1 MRTAVKSMQ
10 IFKIGEIKRTVVL
23 ELLAAVC
30 GFLLSRTVIFN
41 SFMPFGYA
49 FVCSLPV
56 YHIFA
61 GLFGVIIGSIIPA
74 NGGFSAY
81 YIGLA
86 VLACTV
92 KFICLNIYEKKN
104 SLFFSWIS
112 CGICGVFGCLALFI
126 TVTLSSAD
134 YIRMIGEILL
144 SVSATYFFTCA
155 MPLISSAKPLAKM
168 SSARICSAIM
178 SVAMILMSLND
189 FTVLSA
195 SPAKM
200 FSVVI
205 ILLAARFGGVN
216 TATVCAVSL
225 GFAMSVTGDNEYY
238 LVGAYALGGM
248 LSAVFGGSGKT
259 PCILGFLIGSGCVL
273 IGFYNQYDLSINY
286 AEIVIG
292 SLIFLTLPRSF
303 NKVFLDIFSPPPQLA
318 RVDSMRKN
326 LVMRLKFSSNALMEV
341 SRTVDEI
348 GKKLD
353 KKENMSMAQ
362 LFSEVEHKCCENCGL
377 KIHCYETKRNET
389 LGAFFEMTKAF
400 KVYGKT
406 AVSHIP
412 DYFARRCLKPEEV
425 SLVLYDK
432 FEIYQSQAKAKK
444 RIADIRGV
452 ISDQM
457 DGMSDMLYDLALEF
471 NEAERFD
478 TETASRIDTLLRSL
492 GISATDVCCKI
503 DRRRRLSVE
512 ITAKRQKQ
520 CVPKLELVNR
530 LSALCS
536 VRFDT
541 PCITNGTDVTLINLT
556 EKTNYRVDTGVCQI
570 NSNNES
576 ISGDSYTVFNDGKG
590 NFVMILS
597 DGMGSGPHAAVDST
611 FTANLMEKLIKAG
624 FGFECALKLVNS
636 AMIFKSSD
644 ESTATIDIA
653 AIDLYSGQVDFYKA
667 GAAETYV
674 VKGKKVGVA
683 TCNAYPAGIL
693 NEVSFDKTSAYLQKG
708 NVVVMFSDGV
718 CEDDEQWIEDE
729 ILNNRKATAQTIADK
744 IASKAAAIR
753 NDGHYDD
760 ITVMVAVIGEEY

>member
-1 MRTAVKSMQ
+1 MRTAVKPMQ
-10 IFKIGEIKRTVVL
+10 IFKTGEIKRTIVL
-23 ELLAAVC
+23 ELLSAVC
-30 GFLLSRTVIFN
+30 GFLLSRTVLFD
-41 SFMPFGYA
+41 SFMPFGVA
-49 FVCSLPV
+49 FISSLSV

-61 GLFGVIIGSIIPA
+61 GLFGVIIGSVVPA

-86 VLACTV
+86 VLSCAL
-92 KFICLNIYEKKN
+92 KFVCLNIYEKKN
-104 SLFFSWIS
+104 SLFFSWLS
-112 CGICGVFGCLALFI
+112 CGVCNVFGFIALFL
-126 TVTLSSAD
+126 TVKLSHAD
-134 YIRMIGEILL
+134 YIRILGEALL
-144 SVSATYFFTCA
+144 SISATYFLACA
-155 MPLISSAKPLAKM
+155 TPLLNSTKPFSKM
-168 SSARICSAIM
+168 SSVRICSAIM
-178 SVAMILMSLND
+178 SVSLILMSLND

-200 FSVVI
+200 FSVLI
-205 ILLAARFGGVN
+205 ILLSARFGGLN
-216 TATVCAVSL
+216 TATICAVSL
-225 GFAMSVTGDNEYY
+225 GFAMSITGGNEYY
-238 LVGAYALGGM
+238 LVGAYAFGGM
-248 LSAVFGGSGKT
+248 LSGIFGSSGKI
-259 PCILGFLIGSGCVL
+259 PSILGFLMGSGCVL
-273 IGFYNQYDLSINY
+273 IGFFNQYDLSINY
-286 AEIVIG
+286 AEIIIG
-292 SLIFLTLPRSF
+292 CLMFLTLPRSC

-353 KKENMSMAQ
+353 KRESMSISQVFKEVQN
-362 LFSEVEHKCCENCGL
+362 KCCENCGL
-377 KIHCYETKRNET
+377 KIHCYETKKNET
-389 LGAFFEMTKAF
+389 YNAFLEMTKAF

-406 AVSHIP
+406 ASHIP

-432 FEIYQSQAKAKK
+432 FEIYQSQIKAKK

-457 DGMSDMLYDLALEF
+457 DGMSDMLYDMALEF

-492 GISATDVCCKI
+492 GISATDVCCKA

-520 CVPKLELVNR
+520 SIPKLELVNR
-530 LSALCS
+530 LSSLCS

-556 EKTNYRVDTGVCQI
+556 EKTNYCVDTGVCQI
-570 NSNNES
+570 NCNNETL
-576 ISGDSYTVFNDGKG
+576 SGDSYTFFNDGKG

-597 DGMGSGPHAAVDST
+597 DGMGSGPHAAVDSS

-653 AIDLYSGQVDFYKA
+653 AIDLYSGQTDFYKA

-693 NEVSFDKTSAYLQKG
+693 NEISFDKTSTYLQKG

-718 CEDDEQWIEDE
+718 CEENEQWIEDE
-729 ILNNRKATAQTIADK
+729 ILNNRKSTAQTIADK
-744 IASKAAAIR
+744 IASKAAAER
-753 NDGHYDD
+753 QDGHSDD

>member
-1 MRTAVKSMQ
+1 MRTAVKPMQ
-10 IFKIGEIKRTVVL
+10 IFKTGEIKRTIVL
-23 ELLAAVC
+23 ELLSAVC
-30 GFLLSRTVIFN
+30 GFLLSRTVLFD
-41 SFMPFGYA
+41 SFMPFGVA
-49 FVCSLPV
+49 FISSLSV

-61 GLFGVIIGSIIPA
+61 GLFGVIIGSVVPA

-86 VLACTV
+86 VLSCAL
-92 KFICLNIYEKKN
+92 KFVCLNIYEKKN
-104 SLFFSWIS
+104 SLFFSWLS
-112 CGICGVFGCLALFI
+112 CGVCNVFGFIALFL
-126 TVTLSSAD
+126 TVKLSHAD
-134 YIRMIGEILL
+134 YIRILGEALL
-144 SVSATYFFTCA
+144 SISATYFLACA
-155 MPLISSAKPLAKM
+155 MPLLNSTKPFSKM
-168 SSARICSAIM
+168 SSVRICSAIM
-178 SVAMILMSLND
+178 SVSLILMSLND

-200 FSVVI
+200 FSVLI
-205 ILLAARFGGVN
+205 ILLSARFGGLN
-216 TATVCAVSL
+216 TATICAVSL
-225 GFAMSVTGDNEYY
+225 GFAMSITGGNEYY
-238 LVGAYALGGM
+238 LVGAYAFGGM
-248 LSAVFGGSGKT
+248 LSGIFGSSGKI
-259 PCILGFLIGSGCVL
+259 PSILGFLMGSGCVL
-273 IGFYNQYDLSINY
+273 IGFFNQYDLSINY
-286 AEIVIG
+286 AEIIIG
-292 SLIFLTLPRSF
+292 CLMFLTLPRSC

-353 KKENMSMAQ
+353 KRESMSISQVFKEVQN
-362 LFSEVEHKCCENCGL
+362 KCCENCGL
-377 KIHCYETKRNET
+377 KIHCYETKKNET
-389 LGAFFEMTKAF
+389 YNAFLEMTKAF

-406 AVSHIP
+406 ASHIP

-432 FEIYQSQAKAKK
+432 FEIYQSQIKAKK

-457 DGMSDMLYDLALEF
+457 DGMSDMLYDMALEF

-492 GISATDVCCKI
+492 GISATDVCCKA

-520 CVPKLELVNR
+520 SIPKLELVNR
-530 LSALCS
+530 LSSLCS

-556 EKTNYRVDTGVCQI
+556 EKTNYCVDTGVCQI
-570 NSNNES
+570 NCNNETL
-576 ISGDSYTVFNDGKG
+576 SGDSYTFFNDGKG

-597 DGMGSGPHAAVDST
+597 DGMGSGPHAAVDSS

-653 AIDLYSGQVDFYKA
+653 AIDLYSGQTDFYKA

-693 NEVSFDKTSAYLQKG
+693 NEISFDKTSTYLQKG

-718 CEDDEQWIEDE
+718 CEENEQWIEDE
-729 ILNNRKATAQTIADK
+729 ILNNRKSTAQTIADK
-744 IASKAAAIR
+744 IASKAAAER
-753 NDGHYDD
+753 QDGHSDD
-760 ITVMVAVIGEEY
+760 ITVMVAVIGEDY

>member
-1 MRTAVKSMQ
+1 MRTAVKPMQ
-10 IFKIGEIKRTVVL
+10 IFKTGEIKRTIVL
-23 ELLAAVC
+23 ELLSAVC
-30 GFLLSRTVIFN
+30 GFLLSRTVLFD
-41 SFMPFGYA
+41 SFMPFGVA
-49 FVCSLPV
+49 FISSLSV

-61 GLFGVIIGSIIPA
+61 GLFGVIIGSIVPA

-86 VLACTV
+86 VLSCAL
-92 KFICLNIYEKKN
+92 KFVCLNIYEKKN
-104 SLFFSWIS
+104 SLFFSWLS
-112 CGICGVFGCLALFI
+112 CGVCNVFGFIALFL
-126 TVTLSSAD
+126 TVKLSHAD
-134 YIRMIGEILL
+134 YIRILGEALL
-144 SVSATYFFTCA
+144 SISATYFLACA
-155 MPLISSAKPLAKM
+155 MPLLNSTKPFSKM
-168 SSARICSAIM
+168 SSVRICSAIM
-178 SVAMILMSLND
+178 SVSLILMSLND

-200 FSVVI
+200 FSVLI
-205 ILLAARFGGVN
+205 ILLSARFGGLN
-216 TATVCAVSL
+216 TATICAVSL
-225 GFAMSVTGDNEYY
+225 GFAMSITGGNEYY
-238 LVGAYALGGM
+238 LVGAYAFGGM
-248 LSAVFGGSGKT
+248 LSGIFGSSGKI
-259 PCILGFLIGSGCVL
+259 PSILGFLMGSGCVL
-273 IGFYNQYDLSINY
+273 IGFFNQYDLSINY
-286 AEIVIG
+286 AEIIIG
-292 SLIFLTLPRSF
+292 CLMFLTLPRSC

-353 KKENMSMAQ
+353 KRESMSISQVFKEVQN
-362 LFSEVEHKCCENCGL
+362 KCCENCGL
-377 KIHCYETKRNET
+377 KIHCYETKKNET
-389 LGAFFEMTKAF
+389 YNAFLEMTKAF

-406 AVSHIP
+406 ASHIP

-432 FEIYQSQAKAKK
+432 FEIYQSQIKAKK

-457 DGMSDMLYDLALEF
+457 DGMSDMLYDMALEF

-492 GISATDVCCKI
+492 GISATDVCCKA

-520 CVPKLELVNR
+520 SIPKLELVNR
-530 LSALCS
+530 LSSLCS

-556 EKTNYRVDTGVCQI
+556 EKTNYCVDTGVCQI
-570 NSNNES
+570 NCNNETL
-576 ISGDSYTVFNDGKG
+576 SGDSYTFFNDGKG

-597 DGMGSGPHAAVDST
+597 DGMGSGPHAAVDSS

-653 AIDLYSGQVDFYKA
+653 AIDLYSGQTDFYKA

-693 NEVSFDKTSAYLQKG
+693 NEISFDKTSTYLQKG

-718 CEDDEQWIEDE
+718 CEENEQWIEDE
-729 ILNNRKATAQTIADK
+729 ILNNRKSTAQTIADK
-744 IASKAAAIR
+744 IASKAAAER
-753 NDGHYDD
+753 QDGHSDD

>member
-1 MRTAVKSMQ
+1 MRTAVKPMQ
-10 IFKIGEIKRTVVL
+10 IFKTGEIKRTIVL
-23 ELLAAVC
+23 ELLSAVC
-30 GFLLSRTVIFN
+30 GFLLSRTVLFD
-41 SFMPFGYA
+41 SFMPFGVA
-49 FVCSLPV
+49 FISSLSV

-61 GLFGVIIGSIIPA
+61 GLFGVIIGSVVPA

-86 VLACTV
+86 VLSCAL
-92 KFICLNIYEKKN
+92 KFVCLNIYEKKN
-104 SLFFSWIS
+104 SLFFSWLS
-112 CGICGVFGCLALFI
+112 CGVCNVFGFIALFL
-126 TVTLSSAD
+126 TVKLSHAD
-134 YIRMIGEILL
+134 YIRILGEALL
-144 SVSATYFFTCA
+144 SISATYFLACA
-155 MPLISSAKPLAKM
+155 MPLLNSTKPFSKM
-168 SSARICSAIM
+168 SSVRICSAIM
-178 SVAMILMSLND
+178 SVSLILMSLND

-200 FSVVI
+200 FSVLI
-205 ILLAARFGGVN
+205 ILLSARFGGLN
-216 TATVCAVSL
+216 TATICAVSL
-225 GFAMSVTGDNEYY
+225 GFAMSITGGNEYY
-238 LVGAYALGGM
+238 LVGAYAFGGM
-248 LSAVFGGSGKT
+248 LSGIFGSSGKI
-259 PCILGFLIGSGCVL
+259 PSILGFLMGSGCVL
-273 IGFYNQYDLSINY
+273 IGFFNQYDLSINY
-286 AEIVIG
+286 AEIIIG
-292 SLIFLTLPRSF
+292 CLMFLTLPRSC

-353 KKENMSMAQ
+353 KRESMSISQVFKEVQN
-362 LFSEVEHKCCENCGL
+362 KCCENCGL
-377 KIHCYETKRNET
+377 KIHCYETKKNET
-389 LGAFFEMTKAF
+389 YNAFLEMTKAF

-406 AVSHIP
+406 ASHIP

-432 FEIYQSQAKAKK
+432 FEIYQSQIKAKK

-457 DGMSDMLYDLALEF
+457 DGMSDMLYDMALEF

-492 GISATDVCCKI
+492 GISATDVCCKA

-520 CVPKLELVNR
+520 SIPKLELVNR
-530 LSALCS
+530 LSSLCS

-556 EKTNYRVDTGVCQI
+556 EKTNYCVDTGVCQI
-570 NSNNES
+570 NCNNETL
-576 ISGDSYTVFNDGKG
+576 SGDSYTFFNDGKG

-597 DGMGSGPHAAVDST
+597 DGMGSGPHAAVDSS

-653 AIDLYSGQVDFYKA
+653 AIDLYSGQTDFYKA

-693 NEVSFDKTSAYLQKG
+693 NEISFDKTSTYLQKG

-718 CEDDEQWIEDE
+718 CEENEQWIEDE
-729 ILNNRKATAQTIADK
+729 ILNNRKSTAQTIADK
-744 IASKAAAIR
+744 IASKAAAER
-753 NDGHYDD
+753 QDGHSDD

>member
-1 MRTAVKSMQ
+1 MRTAVKPMQ
-10 IFKIGEIKRTVVL
+10 IFKTGEIKRTIVL
-23 ELLAAVC
+23 ELLSAVC
-30 GFLLSRTVIFN
+30 GFLLSRTVLFD
-41 SFMPFGYA
+41 SFMPFGVA
-49 FVCSLPV
+49 FISSLSV

-61 GLFGVIIGSIIPA
+61 GLFGVIIGSVVPA

-86 VLACTV
+86 VFSCAL
-92 KFICLNIYEKKN
+92 KFVCLNIYEKKN
-104 SLFFSWIS
+104 SLFFSWLS
-112 CGICGVFGCLALFI
+112 CGVCNVFGFIALFL
-126 TVTLSSAD
+126 TVKLSHAD
-134 YIRMIGEILL
+134 YIRILGEALL
-144 SVSATYFFTCA
+144 SISATYFLACA
-155 MPLISSAKPLAKM
+155 MPLLNSTKPFSKM
-168 SSARICSAIM
+168 SSVRICSAIM
-178 SVAMILMSLND
+178 SVSLILMSLND

-200 FSVVI
+200 FSVLI
-205 ILLAARFGGVN
+205 ILLSARFGGLN
-216 TATVCAVSL
+216 TATICAVSL
-225 GFAMSVTGDNEYY
+225 GFAMSITGGNEYY
-238 LVGAYALGGM
+238 LVGAYAFGGM
-248 LSAVFGGSGKT
+248 LSGIFGSSGKI
-259 PCILGFLIGSGCVL
+259 PSILGFLMGSGCVL
-273 IGFYNQYDLSINY
+273 IGFFNQYDLSINY
-286 AEIVIG
+286 AEIIIG
-292 SLIFLTLPRSF
+292 CLMFLTLPRSC

-353 KKENMSMAQ
+353 KRESMSISQVFKEVQN
-362 LFSEVEHKCCENCGL
+362 KCCENCGL
-377 KIHCYETKRNET
+377 KIHCYETKKNET
-389 LGAFFEMTKAF
+389 YNAFLEMTKAF

-406 AVSHIP
+406 ASHIP

-432 FEIYQSQAKAKK
+432 FEIYQSQIKAKK

-457 DGMSDMLYDLALEF
+457 DGMSDMLYDMALEF

-492 GISATDVCCKI
+492 GISATDVCCKA

-520 CVPKLELVNR
+520 SIPKLELVNR
-530 LSALCS
+530 LSSLCS

-556 EKTNYRVDTGVCQI
+556 EKTNYCVDTGVCQI
-570 NSNNES
+570 NCNNETL
-576 ISGDSYTVFNDGKG
+576 SGDSYTFFNDGKG

-597 DGMGSGPHAAVDST
+597 DGMGSGPHAAVDSS

-653 AIDLYSGQVDFYKA
+653 AIDLYSGQTDFYKA

-693 NEVSFDKTSAYLQKG
+693 NEISFDKTSTYLQKG

-718 CEDDEQWIEDE
+718 CEENEQWIEDE
-729 ILNNRKATAQTIADK
+729 ILNNRKSTAQTIADK
-744 IASKAAAIR
+744 IASKAAAER
-753 NDGHYDD
+753 QDGHSDD

>member
-1 MRTAVKSMQ
+1 MRTAVKPMQ
-10 IFKIGEIKRTVVL
+10 IFKTGEIKRTIVL

-30 GFLLSRTVIFN
+30 GFLLSRTVLFD
-41 SFMPFGYA
+41 SFMPFGIA
-49 FVCSLPV
+49 FISSLSA

-61 GLFGVIIGSIIPA
+61 GLFGVIIGSIVPA

-86 VLACTV
+86 VLACAI
-92 KFICLNIYEKKN
+92 KFVCLNIYEKKN
-104 SLFFSWIS
+104 SLLFSWLS
-112 CGICGVFGCLALFI
+112 CGICSVFGCIALFL
-126 TVTLSSAD
+126 TVKLTSD
-134 YIRMIGEILL
+134 DFIRILGEALL
-144 SVSATYFFTCA
+144 SISATYFLTCA
-155 MPLISSAKPLAKM
+155 MPLLNSTKPFSKM
-168 SSARICSAIM
+168 SLVRISSAIM
-178 SVAMILMSLND
+178 SVSLILMSLND
-189 FTVLSA
+189 FTILSA

-200 FSVVI
+200 FSVLI
-205 ILLAARFGGVN
+205 ILLSARFGGLN
-216 TATVCAVSL
+216 TATICAVSL
-225 GFAMSVTGDNEYY
+225 GFAMSVTGGNEYY
-238 LVGAYALGGM
+238 LVGAYAFGGM
-248 LSAVFGGSGKT
+248 LSGVFGGSGKI
-259 PCILGFLIGSGCVL
+259 PSILGFLMGSGCVL

-292 SLIFLTLPRSF
+292 CLMFFTLPRSF

-318 RVDSMRKN
+318 RIDSMRKN

-353 KKENMSMAQ
+353 KREAMSISQ
-362 LFSEVEHKCCENCGL
+362 VFNEVKNKCCENCGL
-377 KIHCYETKRNET
+377 KIHCYETKKNET
-389 LGAFFEMTKAF
+389 YNAFLEMTKAF

-406 AVSHIP
+406 ASHIP
-412 DYFARRCLKPEEV
+412 DYFSRRCLKPEEV

-432 FEIYQSQAKAKK
+432 FEVYQSQIKAKK

-457 DGMSDMLYDLALEF
+457 DGMSDMLYDMALEF

-492 GISATDVCCKI
+492 GISATDVCCKT

-530 LSALCS
+530 LSSLCS

-556 EKTNYRVDTGVCQI
+556 EKTNYCVDTGVCQI
-570 NSNNES
+570 NCNNETL
-576 ISGDSYTVFNDGKG
+576 SGDSYTFFNDGKG

-597 DGMGSGPHAAVDST
+597 DGMGSGPHAAVDSS

-653 AIDLYSGQVDFYKA
+653 AIDLYSGQTDFYKA

-693 NEVSFDKTSAYLQKG
+693 NEVSFDKTSTYLQKG

-718 CEDDEQWIEDE
+718 CEEDEQWIEEE
-729 ILNNRKATAQTIADK
+729 ILNNRKSTAQTIADK
-744 IASKAAAIR
+744 IASKAATSR
-753 NDGHYDD
+753 SDGHSDD

>member
-1 MRTAVKSMQ
+1 MRAAVKNVQ
-10 IFKIGEIKRTVVL
+10 ILKTGEIKRTIIL
-23 ELLAAVC
+23 ELLSAVC
-30 GFLLSRTVIFN
+30 GFLLSRTVLFN

-49 FVCSLPV
+49 FVSSLSI
-56 YHIFA
+56 YQIFA
-61 GLFGVIIGSIIPA
+61 GLFGVIIGSIAPA
-74 NGGFSAY
+74 NGGFSTY
-81 YIGLA
+81 YIGLS
-86 VLACTV
+86 VLACAL
-92 KFICLNIYEKKN
+92 KFVCLNIYEKKN
-104 SLFFSWIS
+104 SLLFSMLTCS
-112 CGICGVFGCLALFI
+112 VCSLFGTVALFI
-126 TVTLSSAD
+126 TVSLSADD
-134 YIRMIGEILL
+134 YIRIIGEALL
-144 SVSATYFFTCA
+144 ALSATYFLNCT
-155 MPLISSAKPLAKM
+155 MPLLTASKPLSKM
-168 SSARICSAIM
+168 SSVRICSAIM
-178 SVAMILMSLND
+178 SVSLILMSLND
-189 FTVLSA
+189 FTILSA

-200 FSVVI
+200 FSVLI
-205 ILLAARFGGVN
+205 ILLSARFGQVN
-216 TATVCAVSL
+216 TATICAVSL
-225 GFAMSVTGDNEYY
+225 GFAMSVTGGNEYY

-248 LSAVFGGSGKT
+248 LSGIFGGSGKL
-259 PCILGFLIGSGCVL
+259 PSVVGFLLGSGCVL
-273 IGFYNQYDLSINY
+273 IGFYNSYDLGINY

-292 SLIFLTLPRSF
+292 CVMFLTMPRSF

-353 KKENMSMAQ
+353 EKTAPSINYVFEEVKE
-362 LFSEVEHKCCENCGL
+362 KCCENCGL
-377 KIHCYETKRNET
+377 KIHCFETKREET
-389 LGAFFEMTKAF
+389 YTAFSEMTKAI

-406 AVSHIP
+406 ATSHLP
-412 DYFARRCLKPEEV
+412 ENFSRRCLKPEEV

-432 FEIYQSQAKAKK
+432 FEIYQNEVKAKK

-457 DGMSDMLYDLALEF
+457 DGMSDMLYDMALEF

-492 GISATDVCCKI
+492 GISATDVCCKA

-520 CVPKLELVNR
+520 SVPKLELVNR
-530 LSALCS
+530 LSSLCS

-556 EKTNYRVDTGVCQI
+556 EKTNFSVDMGVCQI
-570 NSNNES
+570 NCENQSL
-576 ISGDSYTVFNDGKG
+576 SGDSYTYFNDGKG

-644 ESTATIDIA
+644 ESTATIDIST
-653 AIDLYSGQVDFYKA
+653 IDLYSGQADFYKA

-693 NEVSFDKTSAYLQKG
+693 NEVSFDKTSTYLQKG

-718 CEDDEQWIEDE
+718 CEEDEEWIEDE
-729 ILNNRKATAQTIADK
+729 ILDNRKATAQTIADK
-744 IASKAAAIR
+744 IASRAAAMR
-753 NDGHYDD
+753 ADGHSDD
-760 ITVMVAVIGEEY
+760 ITVMVAVLQEEY

>member
-1 MRTAVKSMQ
+1 MRTAVKPMQ
-10 IFKIGEIKRTVVL
+10 IFKTGEIKRTIVL
-23 ELLAAVC
+23 ELLSAVC
-30 GFLLSRTVIFN
+30 GFLLSRTVLFD
-41 SFMPFGYA
+41 SFMPFGVA
-49 FVCSLPV
+49 FISSLSV

-61 GLFGVIIGSIIPA
+61 GLFGVIIGSVVPA

-86 VLACTV
+86 VLSCAL
-92 KFICLNIYEKKN
+92 KFVCLNIYEKKN
-104 SLFFSWIS
+104 SLFFSWLS
-112 CGICGVFGCLALFI
+112 CGVCNVFGFIALFL
-126 TVTLSSAD
+126 TVKLSHAD
-134 YIRMIGEILL
+134 YIRILGEALL
-144 SVSATYFFTCA
+144 SISATYFLACA
-155 MPLISSAKPLAKM
+155 MPLLNSTKPFSKM
-168 SSARICSAIM
+168 SSVRICSAIM
-178 SVAMILMSLND
+178 SVSLILMSLND

-200 FSVVI
+200 FSVLI
-205 ILLAARFGGVN
+205 ILLSARFGGLN
-216 TATVCAVSL
+216 TATICAVSL
-225 GFAMSVTGDNEYY
+225 GFAMSITGGNEYY
-238 LVGAYALGGM
+238 LVGAYAFGGM
-248 LSAVFGGSGKT
+248 LSGIFGSSGKI
-259 PCILGFLIGSGCVL
+259 PSILGFLMGSGCVL
-273 IGFYNQYDLSINY
+273 IGFFNQYDLSINY
-286 AEIVIG
+286 AEIIIG
-292 SLIFLTLPRSF
+292 CLMFLTLPRSC

-353 KKENMSMAQ
+353 KRESMSISQVFKEVQN
-362 LFSEVEHKCCENCGL
+362 KCCENCGL
-377 KIHCYETKRNET
+377 KIHCYETKKHET
-389 LGAFFEMTKAF
+389 YNAFLEMTKAF

-406 AVSHIP
+406 ASHIP

-432 FEIYQSQAKAKK
+432 FEIYQSQIKAKK

-457 DGMSDMLYDLALEF
+457 DGMSDMLYDMALEF

-492 GISATDVCCKI
+492 GISATDVCCKA

-520 CVPKLELVNR
+520 SIPKLELVNR
-530 LSALCS
+530 LSSLCS

-556 EKTNYRVDTGVCQI
+556 EKTNYCVDTGVCQI
-570 NSNNES
+570 NCNNETL
-576 ISGDSYTVFNDGKG
+576 SGDSYTFFNDGKG

-597 DGMGSGPHAAVDST
+597 DGMGSGPHAAVDSS

-653 AIDLYSGQVDFYKA
+653 AIDLYSGQTDFYKA

-693 NEVSFDKTSAYLQKG
+693 NEISFDKTSTYLQKG

-718 CEDDEQWIEDE
+718 CEENEQWIEDE
-729 ILNNRKATAQTIADK
+729 ILNNRKSTAQTIADK
-744 IASKAAAIR
+744 IASKAAAER
-753 NDGHYDD
+753 QDGHSDD

>member
-1 MRTAVKSMQ
+1 MRTAVKPMQ
-10 IFKIGEIKRTVVL
+10 IFKTGEIKRTIIL

-30 GFLLSRTVIFN
+30 GFLLSRTVLFD

-49 FVCSLPV
+49 FVSSLSV

-61 GLFGVIIGSIIPA
+61 GLFGAIIGSLVPA

-81 YIGLA
+81 YIGLS
-86 VLACTV
+86 VLACAV
-92 KFICLNIYEKKN
+92 KFVCLNIYEKKN
-104 SLFFSWIS
+104 SLFFSLLTCAVCSI
-112 CGICGVFGCLALFI
+112 FGCIALFI
-126 TVTLSSAD
+126 TVSLNPND
-134 YIRMIGEILL
+134 YIRILGEMLL
-144 SVSATYFFTCA
+144 SLSATYFLNCT
-155 MPLISSAKPLAKM
+155 MPLLTTSKPLSKM
-168 SSARICSAIM
+168 SSVRICSAVM
-178 SVAMILMSLND
+178 SVALILMSLND
-189 FTVLSA
+189 FTILSA

-200 FSVVI
+200 FSVLI
-205 ILLAARFGGVN
+205 ILLSARFGQVN
-216 TATVCAVSL
+216 TATICAVSL
-225 GFAMSVTGDNEYY
+225 GFAMSVTGGNEYY

-248 LSAVFGGSGKT
+248 LSGIFGGSGKI
-259 PCILGFLIGSGCVL
+259 PAVLGFLMGSGCVL
-273 IGFYNQYDLSINY
+273 IGFYNQYDLGINY

-292 SLIFLTLPRSF
+292 CVMFLTMPRSF
-303 NKVFLDIFSPPPQLA
+303 NKVFLDIFSPPPQLP
-318 RVDSMRKN
+318 RVDAMRKN

-341 SRTVDEI
+341 SQTVDEI
-348 GKKLD
+348 GRKLD
-353 KKENMSMAQ
+353 KREAPNLNNVFAEVKE
-362 LFSEVEHKCCENCGL
+362 KCCENCGL
-377 KIHCYETKRNET
+377 KIHCFETKRQET
-389 LGAFFEMTKAF
+389 YNAFLEMTKAF

-406 AVSHIP
+406 ATSHLP
-412 DYFARRCLKPEEV
+412 EYFSRRCLKPEEV

-432 FEIYQSQAKAKK
+432 FEIYQSQVKAKK

-457 DGMSDMLYDLALEF
+457 DGMSDMLYDMALEF

-492 GISATDVCCKI
+492 GISATDVCCKT

-530 LSALCS
+530 LSSLCS

-556 EKTNYRVDTGVCQI
+556 EKTNFCVDTGVCQI
-570 NSNNES
+570 NCKNETL
-576 ISGDSYTVFNDGKG
+576 SGDSYTFFNDGKG

-636 AMIFKSSD
+636 AMIFKSSE

-653 AIDLYSGQVDFYKA
+653 TIDLYSGQADFYKA

-693 NEVSFDKTSAYLQKG
+693 NEVSFDKTSTYLQKG
-708 NVVVMFSDGV
+708 NVIVMFSDGV
-718 CEDDEQWIEDE
+718 CEEDEEWIEDE
-729 ILNNRKATAQTIADK
+729 ILSNRKASAQTIADK
-744 IASKAAAIR
+744 IASKAAASR
-753 NDGHYDD
+753 TDGHSDD
-760 ITVMVAVIGEEY
+760 ITVMVAVLGEEY